1 MFLSNCLISQKLQ
14 KIIIHALCMHP
25 ILEHNG
31 PFGDENNCKSD
42 NSFNEN
48 NDIDDDG
55 GDSNGPK
62 DSNHSSDFSTITA
75 MTQLYAHINALG
87 HYGSTGFIHPL
98 YGFGELPQVHTRIHV
113 FVCLVT
119 MYDYHVCEF

>member
-1 MFLSNCLISQKLQ
+1 
-14 KIIIHALCMHP
+14 MHP
-25 ILEHNG
+25 ISEHND